1 MNKKGFVF
9 LETIIVIVVLS
20 GSLAA
25 LYSLM
30 TKITYDI
37 KTRKYYD
44 NISDIYKTDIIRSN
58 ITKETITGTNLYIEI
73 TKNNCTSYMTSTC
86 ADLLNELEA
95 ERVVINLKSVGAISL
110 EQNDFPNS
118 MIEYLKTINTNKRYI
133 IVNYK
138 YDEKNYYS
146 SLEI

>member
-20 GSLAA
+20 GSLAT

-73 TKNNCTSYMTSTC
+73 TKSNCTSYMTPTC

-118 MIEYLKTINTNKRYI
+118 MIEYLKTINTNNRYI

>member
-1 MNKKGFVF
+1 
-9 LETIIVIVVLS
+9 
-20 GSLAA
+20 
-25 LYSLM
+25 
-30 TKITYDI
+30 
-37 KTRKYYD
+37 
-44 NISDIYKTDIIRSN
+44 
-58 ITKETITGTNLYIEI
+58 
-73 TKNNCTSYMTSTC
+73 MTSTC

-110 EQNDFPNS
+110 EHNDFPNS